1 MDTDTNI
8 TYDYEDTEGEISD
21 SYPFKVSL
29 WEREVYMMNLV
40 DPRNDISTYDNFAV
54 DDEEL
59 KSVKKE
65 LADKKDMLDADFNAI
80 EEEVR
85 NPNDPSRYC

>member
-1 MDTDTNI
+1 M
-8 TYDYEDTEGEISD
+8 Y
-21 SYPFKVSL
+21 
-29 WEREVYMMNLV
+29 REVYMMN
-40 DPRNDISTYDNFAV
+40 RCCNEHAYDNFAV

-65 LADKKDMLDADFNAI
+65 LADKKDMVDADFNAI

-85 NPNDPSRYC
+85 NPMTQAVLLTRVKL